1 MLKNELCDYTYVMR
15 AVEELSRSE
24 FVQRD
29 VLTHSILGR
38 EIPVLTLG
46 RGKRGVLYVGAH
58 HGMEWLTAGVLL
70 DFVADFVDRCERNGQ
85 IYERRAVTLCA
96 ERCIRVVP
104 MLNPD
109 GVEYAIHGAGEK
121 NPLRER
127 VIAMNGS
134 EDLSAWQA
142 NARGVDLNHNY
153 HAGFLAYKQQ
163 EAATGVVGGAPTRYS
178 GEFPESE
185 PETAALCRLLRYRR
199 EEIEGVL
206 SLHSPGEEIFCS
218 CGDALSAKSL
228 SVGRVLQRLTGYRMA
243 HPEGLSAFGGLT
255 DWCITELKRPAYTLE
270 CGNGKNPLPLTQRP
284 VIYERLRRALFT
296 FPYML

>member
-1 MLKNELCDYTYVMR
+1 MLKNEPCDHTYVMR
-15 AVEELSRSE
+15 AVEELARSR
-24 FVQRD
+24 FVGRG

-38 EIPVLTLG
+38 EIPILTLG
-46 RGKRGVLYVGAH
+46 QGDRCVLYVGAH

-70 DFVADFVDRCERNGQ
+70 DFVADYIRQCERNAQ
-85 IYERRAVTLCA
+85 VYERKAATLHR
-96 ERCIRVVP
+96 ERCILVVP

-109 GVEYAIHGAGEK
+109 GVEYAIHGAGRE

-127 VIAMNGS
+127 VIAMNGG

-153 HAGFLAYKQQ
+153 SAGFLSYKRR
-163 EAATGVVGGAPTRYS
+163 EAAEGIACGAPTRYS

-185 PETAALCRLLRYRR
+185 PETAALCRLLRQRR
-199 EEIEGVL
+199 EQIEGVL
-206 SLHSPGEEIFCS
+206 TLHSQGEEIFCS
-218 CGDALSAKSL
+218 CGDALSAKSM

-243 HPEGLSAFGGLT
+243 HPEGLAAFGGLT

-270 CGNGKNPLPLTQRP
+270 CGKGKNPLPLSQRP